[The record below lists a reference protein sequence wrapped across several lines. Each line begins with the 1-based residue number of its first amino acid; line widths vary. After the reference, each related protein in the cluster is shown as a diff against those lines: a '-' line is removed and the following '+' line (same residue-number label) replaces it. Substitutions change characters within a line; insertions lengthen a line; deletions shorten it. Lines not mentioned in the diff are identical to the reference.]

1 MRLGRIV
8 SFIVPFSPSPS
19 QETALPSRQRSFERD
34 TARRVRSQLRTRR
47 ARMPPAALQEGVRRA
62 LQELG
67 SVAWGARRRQEA
79 AEVLFGDEPH
89 AVDSGDHP
97 VEVGVCGAIA
107 EVDVVDNGGHVAVDR
122 GAGGI
127 E

>member
-1 MRLGRIV
+1 MRLGQMA
-8 SFIVPFSPSPS
+8 SFIVPFSPPPS
-19 QETALPSRQRSFERD
+19 QEAALPSKQCSFERD

-47 ARMPPAALQEGVRRA
+47 ARMPPAALQKGVMRA

-79 AEVLFGDEPH
+79 AEVLFGDDPH
-89 AVDSGDHP
+89 AVDSSDYP
-97 VEVGVCGAIA
+97 IEVGVCGAIA